1 MSKGKQMGI
10 GKGQK
15 TTQFSV
21 SIDPALFEQLNT
33 VVNRAFG
40 NRSKMV
46 SEFIRKGL
54 KGAGK

>member
-1 MSKGKQMGI
+1 MSKGKQTGI
-10 GKGQK
+10 GKGLK

-21 SIDPALFEQLNT
+21 SIDPELFAQLNS
-33 VVNRAFG
+33 VVKRAFG

-54 KGAGK
+54 EGARK